1 MKRLI
6 AALLGLALSS
16 CGGSAQEKV
25 QVRGEIE
32 ASIPMSLFT
41 AMSLFTGESN
51 NDPVWFFINDGGNQ
65 FRGHLTEEQ
74 IQNKSFKK
82 VWFTCSF
89 VLSPTG
95 KVDEET
101 KKPMYQIETQ
111 SDCVSTLK
119 K

>member
-1 MKRLI
+1 MKGLI
-6 AALLGLALSS
+6 ALLGLGLALSS

-41 AMSLFTGESN
+41 GESN

-65 FRGHLTEEQ
+65 FLGHLTEEQ

-82 VWFTCSF
+82 AWSTCNF

-95 KVDEET
+95 EKDTET
-101 KKPMYQIETQ
+101 GKPLYKIEAQ
-111 SDCVSTLK
+111 SDCVSNIK
-119 K
+119 